1 VSFSR
6 RFREFLLNR
15 QANIAVMFAMVATPI
30 VGLVGFTVDFMMAE
44 RDRTM
49 LNNMADGA
57 VLAGVN
63 VVTVNT
69 TTPWRIQR
77 ERSLEAVQNHF
88 EAALTLSPN
97 AKAKITSTT
106 YDVKLVDGAVQVK
119 LCYTGEQSTQIGSLM
134 GVSKIHLSGCTE
146 ATSAPPAFV
155 EVHVLVDASGSMG
168 IGASTADQQLMNRR
182 LGCAFACHTVDWMVP
197 PGNPAS
203 VCNGNGGWNSGR
215 ASPTCAAFIGARTR
229 FDVVKAA
236 LNDIMNEAE
245 ALQQVPRQFVF
256 GIHKFSNY
264 LTTVRAAHHSIPA
277 VRNDMNRM
285 TMDDLGAGTNLR
297 VALQEL
303 NRQLPV
309 AGDGKTEHSRRVF
322 LLLMTD
328 GVEGNVYEKRT
339 HGPQGL
345 RFYGHWDPDTNFTLN
360 TPGFWHGRER
370 SQVIDSR
377 MCDTI
382 KAKGV
387 EILTLNTE
395 YLTPPGSGDYR
406 FQQIQRMLVPEIR
419 RTMED
424 CATNPQYAYNAAT
437 PTEIETATRTMFKSI
452 IETARLMR

>member
-1 VSFSR
+1 
-6 RFREFLLNR
+6 
-15 QANIAVMFAMVATPI
+15 MFAMVATPI

-49 LNNMADGA
+49 INNMADGA

-69 TTPWRIQR
+69 TTPWRLQR
-77 ERSLEAVQNHF
+77 DQSLKAVQDHF
-88 EAALTLSPN
+88 NAALTLAPN

-106 YDVKLVDGAVQVK
+106 YDAKLVDGAVQVK

-134 GVSKIHLSGCTE
+134 GVSKIHISGCTE

-168 IGASTADQQLMNRR
+168 IGASTADQLLMNRR
-182 LGCAFACHTVDWMVP
+182 LGCAFACHTVDWQSQ
-197 PGNPAS
+197 PGCS
-203 VCNGNGGWNSGR
+203 SGQR
-215 ASPTCAAFIGARTR
+215 ATPTCAAFIGARTR
-229 FDVVKAA
+229 FDIVKAA
-236 LNDIMNEAE
+236 LNDILNEAE

-309 AGDGKTEHSRRVF
+309 AGDGKTENSRRVF

-339 HGPQGL
+339 HGGQGF

-395 YLTPPGSGDYR
+395 YLTPPGSSDYR
-406 FQQIQRMLVPEIR
+406 FQQIQRMLAPEIR